1 MQSKHSQLY
10 YGIYLF
16 FKSLKK
22 TIILE
27 SQNFAYIKWVNHNTI
42 YDKLCVNLEN
52 LPIMALQ
59 HTVGM

>member
-1 MQSKHSQLY
+1 MEY
-10 YGIYLF
+10 IYFLNLF
-16 FKSLKK
+16 KK